1 MERIWHKS
9 YPYGV
14 PAEIGTDSATTLVT
28 IIQESF
34 RRFPDKTA
42 YISMGKSIT
51 YAELD
56 ALTRRFAAWLHANGI
71 GRGDRVALMMPNLLQ
86 YPVCLFGALRAGCI
100 VVNCNPLYTAH
111 ELEHQLADAGARAI
125 VVADNF
131 AATLQKAL
139 PATRIERVLVTSIG
153 EMLGPIKGRLVD
165 FAVRRVKRMVPAWS
179 LPGSQKL
186 GDALRQARDLPFTD
200 VPLTAADL
208 AFLQY
213 TGGTTGVAK
222 AAMLSHGNLVANVSQ
237 AYAWVRPLVKDGEE
251 CIVTAL
257 PLYHIFAL
265 TANCLTFMKLGASNL
280 LIINPRDIPGLIKEM
295 GKVPFSAFTGVN
307 TLFNALL
314 NHPDF
319 AHLDFSRLR
328 LTMGGGMAVQRSV
341 ADRWRAATGVS
352 IAQAYG
358 LTETSPAVTINPL
371 DTKIFNG
378 SIGLPVPSTDLS
390 IRDDA
395 GRELGVGENGE
406 ICVRGPQVT
415 QGYWNRPDETALVMY
430 PDGFLRTGDI
440 GYVDETG
447 YVYLVDRKKDMIL
460 VSGFNVYPNEVE
472 DVAALHP
479 GVREV
484 AAVGVP
490 DERSGEAVKLYV
502 IRKDPTLD
510 ADTLIAHCRTQ
521 LTGYKVPRY
530 IEFRDDL
537 PRTTVGKILRRELR
551 PDAQGAAPANAPHAA
566 TDAIDNATAPA
577 PAVTRQATGQD

>member
-14 PAEIGTDSATTLVT
+14 PAEIETDGETTLVT
-28 IIQESF
+28 IIEESF

-56 ALTRRFAAWLHANGI
+56 ALTRRFAAWLHAQGLA
-71 GRGDRVALMMPNLLQ
+71 RGDRVALMMPNLLQ

-100 VVNCNPLYTAH
+100 VVNCNPLYTAR

-139 PATRIERVLVTSIG
+139 PGTQVEHVVVTSIG

-179 LPGSQKL
+179 LPGSHKL
-186 GDALRQARDLPFTD
+186 GDVLRAARDLPYTD
-200 VPLTAADL
+200 MRLSPADL

-222 AAMLSHGNLVANVSQ
+222 AAMLSHGNMVANVSQ

-280 LIINPRDIPGLIKEM
+280 LIVNPRDIPGLIKEM
-295 GKVPFSAFTGVN
+295 GKVPISAFTGVN

-341 ADRWRAATGVS
+341 ADRWRATTGVS

-415 QGYWNRPDETALVMY
+415 RGYWNRPDETALVMY
-430 PDGFLRTGDI
+430 PDGFLRTGDV

-490 DERSGEAVKLYV
+490 DERSGEAVKLFV

-510 ADTLIAHCRTQ
+510 AETLIAHCRSQ
-521 LTGYKVPRY
+521 LTGYKVPRH

-537 PRTTVGKILRRELR
+537 PRTNVGKILRRELR
-551 PDAQGAAPANAPHAA
+551 PDAPAPAATPAASPPAPANQA
-566 TDAIDNATAPA
+566 
-577 PAVTRQATGQD
+577 TRQD

>member
-1 MERIWHKS
+1 MERIWQKS
-9 YPYGV
+9 YPAGV
-14 PAEIGTDSATTLVT
+14 PADIEMDGVTTLVSVVR
-28 IIQESF
+28 ESC
-34 RRFPDKTA
+34 RRYADKTS
-42 YISMGKSIT
+42 YISMGKSLS

-56 ALTRRFAAWLHANGI
+56 RLTRDFAAWLHANGL

-86 YPVCLFGALRAGCI
+86 YPVCLFGALRAGCV
-100 VVNCNPLYTAH
+100 VVNCNPLYTPH
-111 ELEHQLADAGARAI
+111 ELQHQLADSGARVI

-131 AATLQKAL
+131 AATVQKAL
-139 PATRIERVLVTSIG
+139 DGTAIERVVVTSIG
-153 EMLGPIKGRLVD
+153 ELLGPLKGRLVD
-165 FAVRRVKRMVPAWS
+165 FVVRRVKRMVPAWS
-179 LPGSQKL
+179 LPGAIRL
-186 GDALRQARDLPFTD
+186 GDALRAGAAAPFTEVELDQRDL
-200 VPLTAADL
+200 AC
-208 AFLQY
+208 LQY

-222 AAMLSHGNLVANVSQ
+222 AAMLTHGNLVANLSQ
-237 AYAWVRPLVKDGEE
+237 AYAWVRPLVTEGEE

-265 TANCLTFMKLGASNL
+265 TANCLTFMKMGASNL
-280 LIINPRDIPGLIKEM
+280 LIINPRDIPGLVKEM
-295 GKVPFSAFTGVN
+295 RKVPFSAFTGVN

-314 NHPDF
+314 NNPDF
-319 AHLDFSRLR
+319 ARLDFSRLR

-341 ADRWRAATGVS
+341 ADRWRAVTGRS
-352 IAQAYG
+352 LAQAYG

-371 DTKIFNG
+371 DVQEFTG
-378 SIGLPVPSTDLS
+378 SIGLPVPSTDIS

-395 GRELGVGENGE
+395 GQELGVGETGE

-415 QGYWNRPDETALVMY
+415 QGYWQRPDETALVLY
-430 PDGFLRTGDI
+430 ADGFLRTGDV
-440 GYVDETG
+440 GYVDEKG
-447 YVYLVDRKKDMIL
+447 YVFLVDRKKDMIL

-502 IRKDPTLD
+502 IRKDPALD
-510 ADTLIAHCRTQ
+510 AETLIAHCRKQ

-537 PRTTVGKILRRELR
+537 PRTNVGKILRRELK
-551 PDAQGAAPANAPHAA
+551 PATQEAVQAQ
-566 TDAIDNATAPA
+566 
-577 PAVTRQATGQD
+577 VRQPG

>member
-1 MERIWHKS
+1 MERIWQKS
-9 YPYGV
+9 YPAGV
-14 PAEIGTDSATTLVT
+14 PAEIEMDGVTTLVSVVR
-28 IIQESF
+28 ESC
-34 RRFPDKTA
+34 RRYAGKTS
-42 YISMGKSIT
+42 YISMGKSLS

-56 ALTRRFAAWLHANGI
+56 RLTRDFAAWLHANGL

-86 YPVCLFGALRAGCI
+86 YPVCLFGALRAGCV
-100 VVNCNPLYTAH
+100 VVNCNPLYTPH
-111 ELEHQLADAGARAI
+111 ELRHQLADSGARLI

-131 AATLQKAL
+131 AATVQKAL
-139 PATRIERVLVTSIG
+139 DGSAIERVVVTSIG
-153 EMLGPIKGRLVD
+153 ELLGPLKGRLVD
-165 FAVRRVKRMVPAWS
+165 FVVRRVKRMVPAWS
-179 LPGSQKL
+179 LPDAIRL
-186 GDALRQARDLPFTD
+186 GDALRAGAAAPFTEVALDQRDL
-200 VPLTAADL
+200 AC
-208 AFLQY
+208 LQY

-222 AAMLSHGNLVANVSQ
+222 AAMLTHGNLVANLSQ
-237 AYAWVRPLVKDGEE
+237 AHAWVRPLVTEGEE

-265 TANCLTFMKLGASNL
+265 TANCLTFMKIGASNL
-280 LIINPRDIPGLIKEM
+280 LIINPRDIPGLVKEM
-295 GKVPFSAFTGVN
+295 RKVPFSAFTGVN

-314 NHPDF
+314 NNPDF
-319 AHLDFSRLR
+319 ARLDFSRLR

-341 ADRWRAATGVS
+341 ADRWRAVTGRS
-352 IAQAYG
+352 LAQAYG

-371 DTKIFNG
+371 DVQEFTG
-378 SIGLPVPSTDLS
+378 SIGLPVPSTEIS

-395 GRELGVGENGE
+395 GTELGIGETGE

-415 QGYWNRPDETALVMY
+415 QGYWQRPDETALVLY
-430 PDGFLRTGDI
+430 ADGFLRTGDV
-440 GYVDETG
+440 GYVDEKG
-447 YVYLVDRKKDMIL
+447 YVFLVDRKKDMIL

-502 IRKDPTLD
+502 IRKDPALD
-510 ADTLIAHCRTQ
+510 AETLIAHCRKQ

-537 PRTTVGKILRRELR
+537 PRTNVGKILRRELK
-551 PDAQGAAPANAPHAA
+551 PAAQEAASAP
-566 TDAIDNATAPA
+566 
-577 PAVTRQATGQD
+577 VRQPGQA